1 MRSHALRVRLV
12 SLVLLGAGACAHPA
26 RGRATGAA
34 ASVVRREIEAR
45 YARIGVAMIR
55 KDPAVLLDLYDR
67 AHAAVDPS
75 IGERFDCAA
84 VAAYTR
90 QQVARSTPRSRSAAR
105 SPCGRL
111 RGSELYTKLYTASA
125 IVLRRGGGPAFPGSV
140 MRACLARGL
149 ALLLV
154 CVSGVDAQQA
164 SRLQVGPAVP
174 ATLSADG
181 TLRYELTL
189 PTKHFVA
196 GRVDQDGVDATVTIT
211 GPTGRRVLRATRV
224 GRGGPETF
232 AFATDSA
239 GRYLVEVTPATAGQ
253 SGPVRVQ
260 LTRSE
265 PVATTAEG
273 KVDQAAAQ
281 LYKDT
286 PGAVVGVIRGGKLT
300 FVKAYGAADLTYGV
314 PFTAETPTNIGSSSK
329 QFTGFALALLAS
341 RGKLSLDDDVRKHIP
356 ELKDFGK
363 PITVR
368 QLLSHTTGY
377 REFIN
382 TLIIEGRQVLE
393 GDYIAP
399 DEVIKVINRQ
409 PTLQN
414 EPGAEFNYNNSAF
427 ALATIVL
434 ERVTGRPFA
443 EWMREEVFLPL
454 GMTKTWVR
462 ANPGQIIPGRSAGY
476 IAGAGGFRE
485 VRDLH
490 GSAGAGGIHTTP
502 SDVAKWMHNL
512 KTGQLGGPAVI
523 KEMTTSF
530 VLTSGKP
537 SNYGYGVFLDSTR
550 GLRRWQHGG
559 NDIAH
564 SSTFVYYPDLDAGY
578 VVFSNYQGVPGGI
591 AGVVADAF
599 FGQHMT
605 GPQRPAATAATT
617 ATATAGVDVPAATL
631 RRYAGK
637 YQMTTLGG
645 LLLTVEEQAGQLRLQ
660 LPGQPALP
668 LRSTSMT
675 AFDVVGAPARITF
688 NTAPDGAVEGITFQ
702 QDGAQHPGK
711 RAGETAAAV
720 DLTQFVGRYFS
731 EEMETFYDLSVEGR
745 QLVIRHRRFG
755 PVALTHTTGDT
766 FSATLPV
773 SQVVF
778 RRDAQGVVTG
788 FEAGNG
794 RARDIAFKKVGR

>member
-1 MRSHALRVRLV
+1 
-12 SLVLLGAGACAHPA
+12 
-26 RGRATGAA
+26 
-34 ASVVRREIEAR
+34 
-45 YARIGVAMIR
+45 
-55 KDPAVLLDLYDR
+55 
-67 AHAAVDPS
+67 
-75 IGERFDCAA
+75 
-84 VAAYTR
+84 
-90 QQVARSTPRSRSAAR
+90 
-105 SPCGRL
+105 
-111 RGSELYTKLYTASA
+111 
-125 IVLRRGGGPAFPGSV
+125 
-140 MRACLARGL
+140 MRACITGSF
-149 ALLLV
+149 ALLLL
-154 CVSGVDAQQA
+154 GVGDVRAQEA
-164 SRLQVGPAVP
+164 SRLQVGTPVR
-174 ATLSADG
+174 ATLAADG
-181 TLRYELTL
+181 TLRYELNL
-189 PTKHFVA
+189 PKSRFVA

-211 GPTGRRVLRATRV
+211 GPAGRRVLRAARV

-232 AFATDSA
+232 AFATDTA
-239 GRYLVEVTPATAGQ
+239 GRYLIEVTPATAGK
-253 SGPVRVQ
+253 GGAVRVQ
-260 LTRSE
+260 LTRSD
-265 PVATTAEG
+265 PVATTPQG

-286 PGAVVGVIRGGKLT
+286 PGAVVGVIKGGKLA
-300 FVKAYGAADLTYGV
+300 FVKGYGAADLTYGM

-363 PITVR
+363 KITVR
-368 QLLSHTTGY
+368 HLLSHTTGY

-434 ERVTGRPFA
+434 ERVTGRPFS

-462 ANPGQIIPGRSAGY
+462 ANPGQIIPRRSNGY
-476 IAGAGGFRE
+476 IPGEGGFRE

-490 GSAGAGGIHTTP
+490 GSAGAGGIYTTP
-502 SDVAKWMHNL
+502 ADVAKWLGNF
-512 KTGQLGGPAVI
+512 KTGELGGPAVI

-530 VLTSGKP
+530 VLNDGKP
-537 SNYGYGVFLDSTR
+537 SNYGYGVFLDTNR
-550 GLRRWQHGG
+550 GLKRWQHGG

-591 AGVVADAF
+591 ANVVADAF
-599 FGQHMT
+599 FGRHMT
-605 GPQRPAATAATT
+605 APQRPT
-617 ATATAGVDVPAATL
+617 ATASASSGVDVPAATL
-631 RRYAGK
+631 QRYAGK
-637 YQMTTLGG
+637 YEMTTLGG
-645 LLLTVEEQAGQLRLQ
+645 LLLTVELQGGQLRLQ

-668 LRSTSMT
+668 LRPTSMT
-675 AFDVVGAPARITF
+675 AFEVVGAPAQITF
-688 NTAPDGAVEGITFQ
+688 NAAAGGAVEGITFQ

-711 RAGETAAAV
+711 RVVEKAAVV
-720 DLTQFVGRYFS
+720 DLTNYAGRYFS
-731 EEMETFYDLSVEGR
+731 EELETFYDLSVEDGK
-745 QLVIRHRRFG
+745 LVIRHRRFG
-755 PVALTHTTGDT
+755 PVPLTHTNGDS
-766 FSATLPV
+766 FSGTLPV

-778 RRDAQGVVTG
+778 RRDAQGNVTE
-788 FEAGNG
+788 FDAGNG
-794 RARDIAFKKVGR
+794 RARGIVFKKVSR

>member
-1 MRSHALRVRLV
+1 MRACITGSFALL
-12 SLVLLGAGACAHPA
+12 LLGAG
-26 RGRATGAA
+26 GVRAQ
-34 ASVVRREIEAR
+34 E
-45 YARIGVAMIR
+45 
-55 KDPAVLLDLYDR
+55 
-67 AHAAVDPS
+67 
-75 IGERFDCAA
+75 
-84 VAAYTR
+84 
-90 QQVARSTPRSRSAAR
+90 
-105 SPCGRL
+105 
-111 RGSELYTKLYTASA
+111 
-125 IVLRRGGGPAFPGSV
+125 
-140 MRACLARGL
+140 
-149 ALLLV
+149 
-154 CVSGVDAQQA
+154 A
-164 SRLQVGPAVP
+164 SRLQVGTPVR
-174 ATLSADG
+174 ATLAAGS
-181 TLRYELTL
+181 TLRYELNL
-189 PTKHFVA
+189 PKSRFVA

-211 GPTGRRVLRATRV
+211 GPAGRRVQRAARV
-224 GRGGPETF
+224 GRGGPEAF

-239 GRYLVEVTPATAGQ
+239 GRYVIEVTPATAGK
-253 SGPVRVQ
+253 SGAVRVQ

-265 PVATTAEG
+265 PVATTPEG

-286 PGAVVGVIRGGKLT
+286 PGAVVGVIKGGKLS
-300 FVKAYGAADLTYGV
+300 FVKAYGAADLTYGM
-314 PFTAETPTNIGSSSK
+314 PFTPETPTNIGSSTK

-363 PITVR
+363 KITLR
-368 QLLSHTTGY
+368 HLLSHTTGY

-427 ALATIVL
+427 SLATIVV
-434 ERVTGRPFA
+434 ERVTGRPFS
-443 EWMREEVFLPL
+443 EWMRDEVFLPL

-462 ANPGQIIPGRSAGY
+462 ANPGQIIPGRSNGY
-476 IAGAGGFRE
+476 IPGEGGFRE

-490 GSAGAGGIHTTP
+490 GSAGAGGIYTTP
-502 SDVAKWMHNL
+502 GDVAKWLGNF
-512 KTGQLGGPAVI
+512 KTGKLGGPAVI

-530 VLTSGKP
+530 VLNDGKP

-559 NDIAH
+559 NDVAH

-591 AGVVADAF
+591 AGVVAEAF

-605 GPQRPAATAATT
+605 APQR
-617 ATATAGVDVPAATL
+617 ATATASVDVPAATL

-637 YQMTTLGG
+637 YEMTTLGG
-645 LLLTVEEQAGQLRLQ
+645 LVMTVELQGGQLRLQ

-668 LRSTSMT
+668 LRPTSMT
-675 AFDVVGAPARITF
+675 SFEVVGAPAQITF
-688 NTAPDGAVEGITFQ
+688 NTAADSTVEGITFNQ
-702 QDGAQHPGK
+702 GGQHPGRRVVEK
-711 RAGETAAAV
+711 ASV
-720 DLTQFVGRYFS
+720 DLTSFVGRYFS
-731 EEMETFYDLSVEGR
+731 EELETFYDLSIEDGK
-745 QLVIRHRRFG
+745 LVIRHRRFG
-755 PVALTHTTGDT
+755 PVTLTHTTGDS
-766 FSATLPV
+766 FSGTLPV

-778 RRDAQGVVTG
+778 RRDAQGNVTE
-788 FEAGNG
+788 FDAGNG
-794 RARDIAFKKVGR
+794 RARGIVFK

>member
-1 MRSHALRVRLV
+1 MRT
-12 SLVLLGAGACAHPA
+12 CIT
-26 RGRATGAA
+26 RA
-34 ASVVRREIEAR
+34 
-45 YARIGVAMIR
+45 
-55 KDPAVLLDLYDR
+55 
-67 AHAAVDPS
+67 
-75 IGERFDCAA
+75 
-84 VAAYTR
+84 
-90 QQVARSTPRSRSAAR
+90 
-105 SPCGRL
+105 
-111 RGSELYTKLYTASA
+111 
-125 IVLRRGGGPAFPGSV
+125 
-140 MRACLARGL
+140 L
-149 ALLLV
+149 ALLLL
-154 CVSGVDAQQA
+154 CVTIVDAQQP

-174 ATLSADG
+174 ATLAADG

-189 PTKHFVA
+189 PNKHFVA

-211 GPTGRRVLRATRV
+211 GPSGKRVLRAARI

-232 AFATDSA
+232 AFATDTA
-239 GRYLVEVTPATAGQ
+239 GRYLIEVTTATAGK
-253 SGPVRVQ
+253 GGAVRVQ

-265 PVATTAEG
+265 PVATTPEG

-286 PGAVVGVIRGGKLT
+286 PGAVVGVIKGGKLS
-300 FVKAYGAADLTYGV
+300 FVKAYGAADLTYGI

-341 RGKLSLDDDVRKHIP
+341 RGKLSLDDDVRKYIP

-363 PITVR
+363 KITVR
-368 QLLSHTTGY
+368 HLLSHTTGY

-399 DEVIKVINRQ
+399 DEAIKVINRQ

-427 ALATIVL
+427 SLASIVV

-443 EWMREEVFLPL
+443 EWMRDEVFLPL

-462 ANPGQIIPGRSAGY
+462 ANPGQIIHGRSIGY
-476 IAGAGGFRE
+476 IAGEGGFRE

-490 GSAGAGGIHTTP
+490 ASQGAGGIHTTP
-502 SDVAKWMHNL
+502 GDVAKWWRNF
-512 KTGQLGGPAVI
+512 KTGKLGGPAVI

-530 VLTSGKP
+530 VLNNGKP
-537 SNYGYGVFLDSTR
+537 SNYGYGLFLDSTR

-559 NDIAH
+559 NDVAH

-578 VVFSNYQGVPGGI
+578 VVFSNYQGVPGGL
-591 AGVVADAF
+591 ANVVADAF
-599 FGQHMT
+599 FGQYMT
-605 GPQRPAATAATT
+605 APAQRATANRTSGA
-617 ATATAGVDVPAATL
+617 DVPAATL

-637 YQMTTLGG
+637 YEMTTLGG
-645 LLLTVEEQAGQLRLQ
+645 LLLTVELQGGQLRLQ

-668 LRSTSMT
+668 LRPTSMT
-675 AFDVVGAPARITF
+675 SFEVVGAPAQITF
-688 NTAPDGAVEGITFQ
+688 NTAADSAVEGITFQ

-711 RAGETAAAV
+711 RVVEKAAAV
-720 DLTQFVGRYFS
+720 DLTSFTGRYFS
-731 EEMETFYDLSVEGR
+731 EELETFYDLSVEEGK
-745 QLVIRHRRFG
+745 LVIRHRRFG
-755 PVALTHTTGDT
+755 PVALTHTSGDS

-778 RRDAQGVVTG
+778 QRDAQGNVTG

-794 RARDIAFKKVGR
+794 RARGIMFKKVSR

>member
-1 MRSHALRVRLV
+1 
-12 SLVLLGAGACAHPA
+12 
-26 RGRATGAA
+26 
-34 ASVVRREIEAR
+34 
-45 YARIGVAMIR
+45 
-55 KDPAVLLDLYDR
+55 
-67 AHAAVDPS
+67 
-75 IGERFDCAA
+75 
-84 VAAYTR
+84 
-90 QQVARSTPRSRSAAR
+90 
-105 SPCGRL
+105 
-111 RGSELYTKLYTASA
+111 
-125 IVLRRGGGPAFPGSV
+125 
-140 MRACLARGL
+140 MRACITRAC
-149 ALLLV
+149 ALLLLG
-154 CVSGVDAQQA
+154 VSGVHAQQA
-164 SRLQVGPAVP
+164 ARLQVGPPVR
-174 ATLSADG
+174 ATLAADG
-181 TLRYELTL
+181 TLRYELNL
-189 PTKHFVA
+189 PKRHFVA
-196 GRVDQDGVDATVTIT
+196 GRVDQDGVDATVTVA
-211 GPTGRRVLRATRV
+211 GPSGRRVLRAARV

-239 GRYLVEVTPATAGQ
+239 GRYVVEVTPATAGK
-253 SGPVRVQ
+253 GGAVRVQ

-265 PVATTAEG
+265 PVATTPEG

-286 PGAVVGVIRGGKLT
+286 PGAVVGVIRGGKLA
-300 FVKAYGAADLTYGV
+300 FVKGYGAADLTYGM

-341 RGKLSLDDDVRKHIP
+341 RGKLSLNDDVRKHIP

-363 PITVR
+363 TITVR
-368 QLLSHTTGY
+368 HLLSHTTGY

-393 GDYIAP
+393 GDFIGP
-399 DEVIKVINRQ
+399 DEVIRVINRQ

-462 ANPGQIIPGRSAGY
+462 ANPGQVIPGRSIGY
-476 IAGAGGFRE
+476 IAGEGGFRE
-485 VRDLH
+485 VRDLY

-502 SDVAKWMHNL
+502 GDVAKWMRNL
-512 KTGQLGGPAVI
+512 KTGELGGPAVI
-523 KEMTTSF
+523 REMTTSF
-530 VLTSGKP
+530 VLNDGKP

-559 NDIAH
+559 NDVAH

-605 GPQRPAATAATT
+605 APQRPGATT
-617 ATATAGVDVPAATL
+617 AAAGGVDVPAATL
-631 RRYAGK
+631 QRYAGK
-637 YQMTTLGG
+637 YEMTTLGG
-645 LLLTVEEQAGQLRLQ
+645 LLLTVELQGGQLRLQ

-668 LRSTSMT
+668 LRPTSMT
-675 AFDVVGAPARITF
+675 AFEVVGAPARITF
-688 NTAPDGAVEGITFQ
+688 NTAADGAVEGITFQ
-702 QDGAQHPGK
+702 QDGQHPGRRVAEK
-711 RAGETAAAV
+711 GPIDLAAFA
-720 DLTQFVGRYFS
+720 GRYFS
-731 EEMETFYDLSVEGR
+731 EELETFYDLSVEGG

-755 PVALTHTTGDT
+755 PVALTHTSGDS

-778 RRDAQGVVTG
+778 RRDAQGSVTG

-794 RARDIAFKKVGR
+794 RARGIVFKKVAR

>member
-1 MRSHALRVRLV
+1 
-12 SLVLLGAGACAHPA
+12 
-26 RGRATGAA
+26 
-34 ASVVRREIEAR
+34 
-45 YARIGVAMIR
+45 
-55 KDPAVLLDLYDR
+55 
-67 AHAAVDPS
+67 
-75 IGERFDCAA
+75 
-84 VAAYTR
+84 
-90 QQVARSTPRSRSAAR
+90 
-105 SPCGRL
+105 
-111 RGSELYTKLYTASA
+111 
-125 IVLRRGGGPAFPGSV
+125 
-140 MRACLARGL
+140 MRACITGSF
-149 ALLLV
+149 ALLLL
-154 CVSGVDAQQA
+154 GVGDVRAQEA
-164 SRLQVGPAVP
+164 SRLQVGTPVR
-174 ATLSADG
+174 ATLAADG
-181 TLRYELTL
+181 TLRYELNL
-189 PTKHFVA
+189 PKSRFVA

-211 GPTGRRVLRATRV
+211 GPAGRRVLRAARV

-232 AFATDSA
+232 AFATDTA
-239 GRYLVEVTPATAGQ
+239 GRYLIEVTPATAGK
-253 SGPVRVQ
+253 GGAVRVQ
-260 LTRSE
+260 LTRSD
-265 PVATTAEG
+265 PVATTPQG

-286 PGAVVGVIRGGKLT
+286 PGAVVGVIKGGKLA
-300 FVKAYGAADLTYGV
+300 FVKGYGAADLTYGM

-363 PITVR
+363 KITVR
-368 QLLSHTTGY
+368 HLLSHTTGY

-434 ERVTGRPFA
+434 ERVTGRPFS

-462 ANPGQIIPGRSAGY
+462 ANPGQIIPRRSNGY
-476 IAGAGGFRE
+476 IPGEGGFRE

-490 GSAGAGGIHTTP
+490 GSAGAGGIYTTP
-502 SDVAKWMHNL
+502 ADVAKWLGNF
-512 KTGQLGGPAVI
+512 KTGELGGPAVI

-530 VLTSGKP
+530 VLNDGKP
-537 SNYGYGVFLDSTR
+537 SNYGYGVFLDTNR
-550 GLRRWQHGG
+550 GLKRWQHGG

-591 AGVVADAF
+591 ANVVADAF
-599 FGQHMT
+599 FGRHMT
-605 GPQRPAATAATT
+605 APQRPT
-617 ATATAGVDVPAATL
+617 ATASASSGVDVPAATL
-631 RRYAGK
+631 QRYAGK
-637 YQMTTLGG
+637 YEMTTLGG
-645 LLLTVEEQAGQLRLQ
+645 LLLTVELQGGQLRLQ

-668 LRSTSMT
+668 LRPTSMT
-675 AFDVVGAPARITF
+675 AFEVVGAPAQITF
-688 NTAPDGAVEGITFQ
+688 NAAAGGAVEGITFQ

-711 RAGETAAAV
+711 RVVEKAAV
-720 DLTQFVGRYFS
+720 VDLANYAGRYFS
-731 EEMETFYDLSVEGR
+731 EELETFYDLSVEGG

-755 PVALTHTTGDT
+755 PVPLTHTNGDS
-766 FSATLPV
+766 FSGTLPV

-778 RRDAQGVVTG
+778 RRDAQGNVTE
-788 FEAGNG
+788 FDAGNG
-794 RARDIAFKKVGR
+794 RARGIVFKKVSR

>member
-1 MRSHALRVRLV
+1 MRACITGSFA
-12 SLVLLGAGACAHPA
+12 LVLLC
-26 RGRATGAA
+26 
-34 ASVVRREIEAR
+34 S
-45 YARIGVAMIR
+45 
-55 KDPAVLLDLYDR
+55 
-67 AHAAVDPS
+67 
-75 IGERFDCAA
+75 
-84 VAAYTR
+84 
-90 QQVARSTPRSRSAAR
+90 
-105 SPCGRL
+105 
-111 RGSELYTKLYTASA
+111 
-125 IVLRRGGGPAFPGSV
+125 GSV
-140 MRACLARGL
+140 H
-149 ALLLV
+149 
-154 CVSGVDAQQA
+154 AQQS

-174 ATLSADG
+174 ATLATDG
-181 TLRYELTL
+181 TLRYELIL
-189 PTKHFVA
+189 PNKHFVA

-211 GPTGRRVLRATRV
+211 GPSGKRVLRAARV
-224 GRGGPETF
+224 GRRGPETF
-232 AFATDSA
+232 AFATDTA
-239 GRYLVEVTPATAGQ
+239 GRYLIEVTPATAGK
-253 SGPVRVQ
+253 GGAVRVQ

-265 PVATTAEG
+265 PVATTPVG

-286 PGAVVGVIRGGKLT
+286 PGAVVGVIKGGKLS
-300 FVKAYGAADLTYGV
+300 FVKAYGAADLTYGM

-363 PITVR
+363 KITVR
-368 QLLSHTTGY
+368 HLLSHTTGY

-414 EPGAEFNYNNSAF
+414 EPSAEFNYNNSAF
-427 ALATIVL
+427 SLATIVL

-476 IAGAGGFRE
+476 IVGEGGFRE
-485 VRDLH
+485 VRDLY

-502 SDVAKWMHNL
+502 GDVAKWMRNF
-512 KTGQLGGPAVI
+512 KTGELGGPAVI

-530 VLTSGKP
+530 VLTSGSP
-537 SNYGYGVFLDSTR
+537 SNYGYGVFLDTNR
-550 GLRRWQHGG
+550 GLKRWQHGG
-559 NDIAH
+559 NDVAH

-591 AGVVADAF
+591 ANVVAEAF
-599 FGQHMT
+599 FGEHMT
-605 GPQRPAATAATT
+605 APAQRATANATST
-617 ATATAGVDVPAATL
+617 SGVDVPAATL
-631 RRYAGK
+631 GRYAGK
-637 YQMTTLGG
+637 YEMTTLGG
-645 LLLTVEEQAGQLRLQ
+645 LLLTVELQGAQLRLQ

-668 LRSTSMT
+668 LRPTSMT
-675 AFDVVGAPARITF
+675 AFEVVGAPAQMTF
-688 NTAPDGAVEGITFQ
+688 NTVANGAVEGITFQ

-711 RAGETAAAV
+711 RVVEKATVV
-720 DLTQFVGRYFS
+720 DLTSFAGRYFS
-731 EEMETFYDLSVEGR
+731 EELETFYDLSVEGG

-755 PVALTHTTGDT
+755 PVALTHTNGDS

-778 RRDAQGVVTG
+778 QRDAQGNLTG

-794 RARDIAFKKVGR
+794 RARGIIFRKVNR